1 MLNRVMKM
9 QMIVLFQ
16 LMTKYTLHVDD
27 TFYYN
32 LANNDSLVLEEV
44 TTSEDTFKRLV
55 ITISLPFKHMMG

>member
-1 MLNRVMKM
+1 MLNQVMKM

-16 LMTKYTLHVDD
+16 LMNKNTLHVDD

-44 TTSEDTFKRLV
+44 TSNEHAS
-55 ITISLPFKHMMG
+55 IYAISLPLNHMMG